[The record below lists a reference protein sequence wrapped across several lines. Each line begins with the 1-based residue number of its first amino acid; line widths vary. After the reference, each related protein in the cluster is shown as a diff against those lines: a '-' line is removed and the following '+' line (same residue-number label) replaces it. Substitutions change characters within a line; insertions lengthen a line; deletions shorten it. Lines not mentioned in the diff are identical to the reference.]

1 MYRSLVRVGL
11 IAGLMALGACEPPK
25 ARPIPVSSPE
35 LIQVPDVRVIS
46 VRTRDHLTLAVEE
59 RGPESAPAI
68 LFVHGLAHSRVSWM
82 RQLEGSL
89 AREFHLVAYD
99 LRGHGQSDRPTGD
112 EFYSEGHRWGDDL
125 AAVIEATHLRKPVVV
140 AWSLGGV
147 VVANYLRDHG
157 DSNLGGLVFVDAV
170 THFSPELFGAANPGL
185 TGPLQSPDAIS
196 RAEAS
201 RKFIK
206 ACFAVPPGPGEL
218 DRMLQGAGVLP
229 AEVHAA
235 IMHISIEGGD
245 QALRSVRVPTLVIHG
260 GRDEL
265 VLPLMGRRTASL
277 IPGATLSLL
286 ERAGHAPF
294 FDEAAQFNDQLTQF
308 VRRARR

>member
-1 MYRSLVRVGL
+1 MYRSLIRGGL
-11 IAGLMALGACEPPK
+11 IASLMALGACESPK
-25 ARPIPVSSPE
+25 VTPIPASARGSA
-35 LIQVPDVRVIS
+35 QVPEARVFS
-46 VRTRDHLTLAVEE
+46 VRTRDHLTLAAEE
-59 RGPESAPAI
+59 RGPERAPAI

-89 AREFHLVAYD
+89 SREFHLVAYD

-112 EFYSEGHRWGDDL
+112 GFYSEGGRWGDDL
-125 AAVIEATHLRKPVVV
+125 AAVIEAAQLRKPVVV

-157 DSNLGGLVFVDAV
+157 DDNLGGLVFVDAV
-170 THFSPELFGAANPGL
+170 THFSPELFGTANSGL
-185 TGPLQSPDAIS
+185 TSSLQSPDAARRS
-196 RAEAS
+196 EAS
-201 RKFIK
+201 LKFIK
-206 ACFAVPPGPGEL
+206 ACFAVPPGPEEL
-218 DRMLQGAGVLP
+218 DRMFRGAGVLP

-245 QALRSVRVPTLVIHG
+245 RALRSVRVPTLVIHG
-260 GRDEL
+260 GKDEL

-277 IPGATLSLL
+277 IPGATLSIL

-308 VRRARR
+308 ARRTRR